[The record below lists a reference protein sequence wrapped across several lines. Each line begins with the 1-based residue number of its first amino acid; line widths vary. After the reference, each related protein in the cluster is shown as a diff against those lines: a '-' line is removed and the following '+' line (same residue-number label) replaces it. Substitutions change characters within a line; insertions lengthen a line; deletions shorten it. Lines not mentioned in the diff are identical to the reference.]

1 MFRRS
6 LRLTRVSFDVMRST
20 PSLIIPPII
29 AIVSSL
35 ILVLT
40 ASGVFFLRA
49 GRGSSVDPGSY
60 SVIEYVMFSL
70 ILLVTSTVTL
80 LCNATV
86 VAAANARLRGEPA
99 TLSQSFNVAFSR
111 FPQILGWGVITVAVG
126 MILRAIEERAGF
138 LGAIISW
145 IGSVAWAVI
154 TYFVLPVLVIEKVGP
169 IEAIKR
175 SSKIVRTRWG
185 EVVAFEVGIG
195 LVAFLCLLP
204 IIAIAVALGLLV
216 HPVAGIVMGAGAFAF
231 LMAVTTALTA
241 VYQTALYQYS
251 VWGWVPHPFTEG
263 DFVGV
268 ATYKRRGLFGSRMD
282 RRGAASLASMI
293 PSPTGQPSW
302 QQPQPLPPP
311 MVQQPYASWPHGHA
325 GYAPPQ
331 PNLLYNR
338 GDSGEQAQSN

>member
-6 LRLTRVSFDVMRST
+6 LRLTRISFEVMRST
-20 PSLIIPPII
+20 PSLIVPPII

-40 ASGVFFLRA
+40 ASGAIFLRS
-49 GRGSSVDPGSY
+49 GSGSAVDPGNY
-60 SVIEYVMFSL
+60 SVLDYVMFSL

-80 LCNATV
+80 LCNAAV
-86 VAAANARLRGEPA
+86 VAAANARLRGEPV

-138 LGAIISW
+138 LGSIISW

-185 EVVAFEVGIG
+185 EVVTFEVGIG

-216 HPVAGIVMGAGAFAF
+216 HPVAGIVVGAVAFAL

-241 VYQTALYQYS
+241 IYQTALYQYS
-251 VWGWVPHPFTEG
+251 VWGWVPQPFAED

-268 ATYKRRGLFGSRMD
+268 AQYKRRGLFGSSVF
-282 RRGAASLASMI
+282 GKGTASAASLI
-293 PSPTGQPSW
+293 PEPTSQASW
-302 QQPQPLPPP
+302 QQPQPLPPSAA
-311 MVQQPYASWPHGHA
+311 QQPYSSWPQSQT

-331 PNLLYNR
+331 PNPYY
-338 GDSGEQAQSN
+338 GDDSGGPNPH